1 MRIALVGTRGVP
13 AAYGGFETAV
23 EEVGRRLADSGH
35 DVVVYCR
42 TTPGSTAEQPATHLG
57 MRLVHLPA
65 ARKRA
70 LETLS
75 HTALSVGH
83 LVTHRTDAAFVFN
96 AANAPLL
103 PVIRAARI
111 PVATHVDGLEWKRTK
126 WSGTGQKYY
135 RMAESLAVRWSDALI
150 ADAQG
155 IADYYTEEFGAPTD
169 LITYGAPVID
179 PPADRL
185 AELGLTA
192 RGYHLVVA
200 RFEPENHVAEIV
212 EGYTASGATQPL
224 VVVGSAPYSD
234 EYTARVHGLA
244 DDRVR
249 FLGGVWDQDLL
260 DVLYAHATT
269 YLHGHSVG
277 APTPRCCAPS
287 APARPC
293 WPTTSPSTARS
304 SASPAGSSP
313 PRPTSRR
320 CWPAPRTTRPTPA
333 SAARRPA
340 SAPAPTTGTTSPPA
354 TPTSPAASPPA
365 SSRAAVRRPSVDPGQ
380 RAAGGARAAGRRPGR
395 PAVGR
400 VTAVLTP
407 ARRPEP
413 GETVGDTVRRLAGA
427 QKGAKGAPAYSR
439 FVNRPIGRVLA
450 ALAFHRGLTPD
461 AVTGLSAVCTFTGL
475 AVVALAP
482 HTWPTGVLV
491 AALLVLGYALDS
503 ADGQLARLRGGGS
516 PAGEWLDHAVDSV
529 KVVAVHLCVLVGLFR
544 TGELATGWLLVPLG
558 FAVVAVTHFSLTLL
572 NDALRAQHGART
584 RAARAVPGS
593 GPACCAP
600 CSSRRPTTACCAW
613 CSCCSA
619 RRRCSSPP
627 TASSPSA
634 PPDTSCWRCRAG
646 GPRWRPSVVRTGP
659 RHELAHHHA
668 APLPPAAGPGRG
680 GGGRRPGGP
689 GPVPHHPGRRV
700 RRRRRHP
707 DHRAR

>member
-1 MRIALVGTRGVP
+1 VRIALVGTRGVP

-42 TTPGSTAEQPATHLG
+42 STPGSTAEQPATHLG

-65 ARKRA
+65 ARTRA

-75 HTALSVGH
+75 HTALSVAH

-185 AELGLTA
+185 AQLGLTA

-244 DDRVR
+244 DGRVR

-277 APTPRCCAPS
+277 GTNPSLLRALGAGATVLAFDVSFNREVLGVAGRFFATAADIPALLARAEEDPANARKRGAQARERAGAYDWDDVAARYADLARRLAAHEFPR
-287 APARPC
+287 
-293 WPTTSPSTARS
+293 
-304 SASPAGSSP
+304 
-313 PRPTSRR
+313 
-320 CWPAPRTTRPTPA
+320 
-333 SAARRPA
+333 RRPA
-340 SAPAPTTGTTSPPA
+340 GRRATPA
-354 TPTSPAASPPA
+354 T
-365 SSRAAVRRPSVDPGQ
+365 
-380 RAAGGARAAGRRPGR
+380 
-395 PAVGR
+395 
-400 VTAVLTP
+400 
-407 ARRPEP
+407 
-413 GETVGDTVRRLAGA
+413 
-427 QKGAKGAPAYSR
+427 
-439 FVNRPIGRVLA
+439 
-450 ALAFHRGLTPD
+450 
-461 AVTGLSAVCTFTGL
+461 
-475 AVVALAP
+475 AVVEP
-482 HTWPTGVLV
+482 
-491 AALLVLGYALDS
+491 
-503 ADGQLARLRGGGS
+503 
-516 PAGEWLDHAVDSV
+516 
-529 KVVAVHLCVLVGLFR
+529 
-544 TGELATGWLLVPLG
+544 VPQG
-558 FAVVAVTHFSLTLL
+558 
-572 NDALRAQHGART
+572 D
-584 RAARAVPGS
+584 
-593 GPACCAP
+593 GPADL
-600 CSSRRPTTACCAW
+600 R
-613 CSCCSA
+613 
-619 RRRCSSPP
+619 
-627 TASSPSA
+627 
-634 PPDTSCWRCRAG
+634 
-646 GPRWRPSVVRTGP
+646 SV
-659 RHELAHHHA
+659 A
-668 APLPPAAGPGRG
+668 
-680 GGGRRPGGP
+680 
-689 GPVPHHPGRRV
+689 
-700 RRRRRHP
+700 
-707 DHRAR
+707 